1 MTAAEHDRHRDDVG
15 AYLVGA
21 LPDDEARA
29 YERHL
34 ETCHVCRDELE
45 HLRPAVAVLPRSVPQ
60 FEPPPSLKA
69 SLMET
74 VRAEA
79 ARKPARGGLRARFAN
94 VKPRVAWSLAAVVL
108 AVAVAAGFG
117 VAQLASNGG
126 ENPPSLAATVDQTR
140 LGDASATFTPADG
153 GRDGGTLNVQD
164 FPRLKPGRTYQ
175 AWTATGKTITR
186 QPTFDVNVDGDGSV
200 TLPGNLRNADAVL
213 VTREPAGGSAAPTE
227 QPLLRVDL

>member
-15 AYLVGA
+15 AYLLGA
-21 LPDDEARA
+21 LPEDEVRA

-60 FEPPPSLKA
+60 FEPPPSLKE

-79 ARKPARGGLRARFAN
+79 ARTPARGGLRARFAG
-94 VKPRVAWSLAAVVL
+94 VKPRVAWGLAAVVI
-108 AVAVAAGFG
+108 AIAVAAGFG
-117 VAQLASNGG
+117 VAQLASND
-126 ENPPSLAATVDQTR
+126 ESPPSLAATVDQTR
-140 LGDASATFTPADG
+140 LGDATASFTPADG

-164 FPRLKPGRTYQ
+164 FPQLKPGRTYQ
-175 AWTATGKTITR
+175 AWTLSGKAITR
-186 QPTFDVNVDGDGSV
+186 QPTFEVNVDGDGSV
-200 TLPGNLRNADAVL
+200 TLPGNLQNADAVL
-213 VTREPAGGSAAPTE
+213 VTREPAGGSPAPTE